1 MVDALASG
9 ASVLRDV
16 EVRVFSRVPQQSPG
30 HLVGF
35 LLRMNHRGYMAKSK
49 NTIFKGLLKTLDTL
63 SSKRVALIFAAIG
76 FITFIVCLNN
86 PFQGDDITQIVEN
99 LPVHFIQN
107 IGYFFT
113 SSTFYNGQNLV
124 GTYYRPLMTTAF
136 SILYTLFQT
145 STAGYHIFQIALF
158 SSGAFVLFLVLKRFV
173 RQWLALLLAL
183 IFLVHPMNSQ
193 IVFSIAC
200 LQDTLMFFF
209 GILALYVLITRTSW
223 RSMIVVA
230 VLLLL
235 TLFCKESGLAYVVM
249 SFAYLGFFDR
259 KRIWKLIVVMAGPVV
274 LYLTLKALAVGL
286 LVGNA
291 NGAPI
296 DHLSFGVRLLT
307 SPSIVQFY
315 FGKFVFPLSLS
326 TCWYWTE
333 QHFSTLGVL
342 IPFLVDLAIAAVF
355 VWLGRFVKRYGK
367 RKDLYAYIFFA
378 CWTVLGIIPYLQITP
393 LDMTACETWFCFSMI
408 GVLAMLGL
416 SLPLVK
422 IGRWKINLSWVLI
435 VLIIA
440 VSAFAVRTIVRG
452 TNYSSQYNIAV
463 HDLAVSQN
471 DYSAL
476 NNIAQYM
483 IDNQRYVEAKQY
495 AQKSIAIFPGLGN
508 YDNLG
513 VAHQQMGDYKQAIDS
528 YNTALSYGSMDFVY
542 ENLAQIYLAKWQ
554 DPTTEKF
561 LQKALT
567 QYPQDY
573 KLLTYMAI
581 LKGAQGNNT
590 SAQGY
595 ITKAAQYGAVPQL
608 LYDRIVQNQP
618 LVFSIPTSI
627 EPIILK

>member
-1 MVDALASG
+1 MVRSKNNK
-9 ASVLRDV
+9 VLR
-16 EVRVFSRVPQQSPG
+16 
-30 HLVGF
+30 
-35 LLRMNHRGYMAKSK
+35 
-49 NTIFKGLLKTLDTL
+49 LLKTLDAL
-63 SSKRVALIFAAIG
+63 STKRTALIFAVIG

-124 GTYYRPLMTTAF
+124 GTYYRPLMTTSF

-158 SSGAFVLFLVLKRFV
+158 CGGSFILFLVLRRFM

-183 IFLVHPMNSQ
+183 VFLVHPMNSQ

-209 GILALYVLITRTSW
+209 GISALYVLISRTSW
-223 RSMIVVA
+223 RSMIMVSL
-230 VLLLL
+230 LLLL

-249 SFAYLGFFDR
+249 AFGYLAFFDR
-259 KRIWKLIVVMAGPVV
+259 KRIWKLVVVIAGPIA
-274 LYLTLKALAVGL
+274 LYLSLKAVAVGL

-296 DHLSFGVRLLT
+296 DHLSLGVRLLT

-333 QHFSTLGVL
+333 QHFSVTGVL
-342 IPFLVDLAIAAVF
+342 IPVVIDLMIAAIF
-355 VWLGRFVKRYGK
+355 VWLGSFVKRYGK
-367 RKDLYAYIFFA
+367 KRDLYAYIFFA
-378 CWTVLGIIPYLQITP
+378 CWSVLGIVPYLQITP

-422 IGRWKINLSWVLI
+422 ISKWKLNTSWLLIILI
-435 VLIIA
+435 VF
-440 VSAFAVRTIVRG
+440 SGAFAIRTIVRG
-452 TNYSSQYNIAV
+452 TNYSSQYNIAI
-463 HDLAVSQN
+463 HDLAVSKN

-483 IDNQRYVEAKQY
+483 IDNKRYDEAKKY
-495 AQKSIAIFPGLGN
+495 AQESIAIFPGLGN

-513 VAHQQMGDYKQAIDS
+513 VAHQQSGDYEQAIDS

-542 ENLAQIYLAKWQ
+542 ENLSQIYLAKWQ
-554 DPTTEKF
+554 DPATEKF
-561 LQKALT
+561 LQKGLA

-581 LKGAQGNNT
+581 IKGAKADNP
-590 SAQGY
+590 SAKDY
-595 ITKAAQYGAVPQL
+595 IRKAIQYGPVPEL
-608 LYDRIVQNQP
+608 LYDAIMQNQP
-618 LVFSIPTSI
+618 LVFTIPTSS
-627 EPIILK
+627 EPIVLK